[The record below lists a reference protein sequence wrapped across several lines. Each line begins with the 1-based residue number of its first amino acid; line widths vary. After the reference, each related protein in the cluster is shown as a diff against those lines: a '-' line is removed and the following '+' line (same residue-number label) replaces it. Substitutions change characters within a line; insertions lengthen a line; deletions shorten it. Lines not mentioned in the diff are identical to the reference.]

1 MKEKTENKNDNLD
14 ITSFVNSIDYM
25 NKDIFAFN
33 NFNQC
38 QLNKE
43 IINLEINL
51 KPFIDELN
59 NKLGKRNL
67 FIQNEIQLYE

>member
-1 MKEKTENKNDNLD
+1 MKEKTENKNDKLD
-14 ITSFVNSIDYM
+14 IANFVNSLDYM
-25 NKDIFAFN
+25 NKDISEFN
-33 NFNQC
+33 NFNQY

-59 NKLGKRNL
+59 NKLDNRNL
-67 FIQNEIQLYE
+67 FIYNEMQLYE